1 MTFKKII
8 CLVFALAL
16 MVSVMSACGSDK
28 NKNPST
34 SSTADGS
41 SEEGTVS
48 FLTPSVD
55 PGSIYADPNWSPY
68 TNMPASSKGATV
80 RVAHWTDLT
89 QSAFFSSP
97 LKTIYND
104 IGINVEMYLV
114 KNDGYV
120 NEIMTKL
127 AAGDIPD
134 VFKTNEYNAAFPVTL
149 QIAAPVNKVSSVDL
163 NDPIWDQ
170 TMLKSATIDG
180 NTYYLTTI
188 GYPGTNGNV
197 VFFNKRLFEE
207 NSIKSPTEYYAEG
220 TWSWDNFLKCSK
232 EIKMLGSNYHG
243 AYVNM
248 EVLAGSVGAS
258 ITKYDFNTHQFTSG
272 LDDPELLKAY
282 QWFANSR
289 AQGLLDANL
298 LHFLDGKAGLYV
310 YDGTHGLQKDGKW
323 KNMDPNDIGFTYLPS
338 FEEGKNGVF
347 SSIYGA
353 LGIIDGAPNADA
365 AGYFIRY
372 YMDPK
377 NWDLENAFITVESG
391 NFFFE
396 IIKTPSSDKYFNFD
410 DPLTFL
416 IGQIDAD
423 KAFYDKL
430 RNIPSEGM
438 NTALQSLANVVD
450 EACLKANDII
460 NNKIVEDRQ

>member
-1 MTFKKII
+1 MTFKKIL

-16 MVSVMSACGSDK
+16 MVSVMSACGGSESK
-28 NKNPST
+28 KPVTNSAN
-34 SSTADGS
+34 GS
-41 SEEGTVS
+41 SEDGTVS

-55 PGSIYADPNWSPY
+55 PDSIYADPNWSPY
-68 TNMPASSKGATV
+68 TSMPASSKGATV

-89 QSAFFSSP
+89 QSAFFNSP

-120 NEIMTKL
+120 NEIMTKM

-134 VFKTNEYNAAFPVTL
+134 VFKTNEYNAAFPITL
-149 QIAAPVNKVSSVDL
+149 QIAAPINKVSSIDL

-170 TMLKSATIDG
+170 TMIKSSTIDG
-180 NTYYLTTI
+180 NTYYLTTV
-188 GYPGTNGNV
+188 GYPGGNGNF

-207 NSIKSPTEYYAEG
+207 NSIKSPTDYYAEG
-220 TWSWDNFLKCSK
+220 TWSWDNFLKCAK
-232 EIKMLGSNYHG
+232 EIKMLGSDYRG

-248 EVLAGSVGAS
+248 EVLAGSVGTS

-272 LDDPELLKAY
+272 LDDSELLKAY
-282 QWFANSR
+282 QWFADAR
-289 AQGLLDANL
+289 AQGVLDATL
-298 LHFLDGKAGLYV
+298 THFISGKAGLYV
-310 YDGTHGLQKDGKW
+310 YGPHGLQKDGKW
-323 KNMDPNDIGFTYLPS
+323 KEMDPNDIGFTYLPS
-338 FEEGKNGVF
+338 FEEGKTGIM
-347 SSIYGA
+347 SSVYGA

-377 NWDLENAFITVESG
+377 NWNLNDAFITVEAG
-391 NFFFE
+391 NFFYE
-396 IIKTPSSDKYFNFD
+396 IAKTPVGDKYFNFD
-410 DPLTFL
+410 DALTFL
-416 IGQIDAD
+416 MGLTDAD
-423 KAFYDKL
+423 VAFYNKL
-430 RNIPSEGM
+430 RKIPSEGM
-438 NTALQSLANVVD
+438 NTALQSLANIVD
-450 EACLKANDII
+450 EACIKANDII